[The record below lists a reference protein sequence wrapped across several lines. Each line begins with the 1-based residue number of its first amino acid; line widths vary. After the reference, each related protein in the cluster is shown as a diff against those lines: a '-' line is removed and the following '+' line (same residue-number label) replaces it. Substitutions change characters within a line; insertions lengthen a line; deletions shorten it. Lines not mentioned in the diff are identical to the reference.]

1 MRGDSPSSTPH
12 NHMDGSHRER
22 SASRYVLLP
31 RLNKMHAEVRL
42 RLMMTLVPPSSLCLS
57 CRSLRTPPLL
67 TQRNAGQRR
76 SSTTTQVWRMSKE
89 TTSKSLVP
97 LGAITGIR
105 RRRCGTVA
113 SDRALTPTIRDSAFV
128 VLTRH
133 NNISV
138 RARIAS
144 ATSAFAP
151 YPVEHHPARRASR
164 ASSPGVKH
172 SDAARSIISTCVDS
186 DGSSRQQTGKSQ
198 ATRQLAIFLVNCKL
212 QTCSDTATQ
221 QKKYY

>member
-12 NHMDGSHRER
+12 THMDGSHREK

-31 RLNKMHAEVRL
+31 RLNKWYTEVRL
-42 RLMMTLVPPSSLCLS
+42 RLMMTLVLPSSLCLS

-76 SSTTTQVWRMSKE
+76 SSTTTQLWRMSKE
-89 TTSKSLVP
+89 TTSKSLVH
-97 LGAITGIR
+97 LGATASIR

-113 SDRALTPTIRDSAFV
+113 PHRASTPTMRNSTFV
-128 VLTRH
+128 VLKRH
-133 NNISV
+133 NPISGQ
-138 RARIAS
+138 ARIAS
-144 ATSAFAP
+144 TTSAFAQ
-151 YPVEHHPARRASR
+151 YPVEHHPGRRASR

-172 SDAARSIISTCVDS
+172 SDAARSIIFTCAGSDS
-186 DGSSRQQTGKSQ
+186 SSRQQTGKSQ
-198 ATRQLAIFLVNCKL
+198 TIRQLAIFLINCKL

-221 QKKYY
+221 QKKYC